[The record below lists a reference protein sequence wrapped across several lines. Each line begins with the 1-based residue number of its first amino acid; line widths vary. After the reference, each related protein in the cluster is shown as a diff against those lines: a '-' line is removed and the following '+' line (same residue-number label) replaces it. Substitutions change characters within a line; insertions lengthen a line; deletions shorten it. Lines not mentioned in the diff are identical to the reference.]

1 MCVINA
7 MLNQNGSKRRVSF
20 GIWGITSVAER
31 KKKQN
36 NKPTKNVNNVSI
48 WPASFLFSKKEAT
61 IGHLLR
67 GRRGK
72 FGPVTSCR
80 THDVAWHFHTGISSQ
95 TWYGH
100 ARRRVFPSLFL
111 GLVIK
116 SSLPIISHLQNH
128 SCNEGVSRG
137 CWEDV
142 CEEEWIEASCSEYRR
157 NIYETDGICDWLR
170 DLFLGKTLCNV
181 IYKTFFLL
189 GEREK
194 GIRISI

>member
-1 MCVINA
+1 MSPFDLPVFCLA
-7 MLNQNGSKRRVSF
+7 KRKQQLVS
-20 GIWGITSVAER
+20 
-31 KKKQN
+31 
-36 NKPTKNVNNVSI
+36 
-48 WPASFLFSKKEAT
+48 
-61 IGHLLR
+61 LLR
-67 GRRGK
+67 GCRGK
-72 FGPVTSCR
+72 FGPFTSCR

-170 DLFLGKTLCNV
+170 DLFMGKRFVMLSIRRSFYLV
-181 IYKTFFLL
+181 RGKRDLEFLF
-189 GEREK
+189 
-194 GIRISI
+194 S